1 VCAVHNMIIHE
12 LALLTTFYG
21 RENAP
26 PLFPVL

>member
-1 VCAVHNMIIHE
+1 MIIHE